1 MPTLPVP
8 PKVTAGV
15 KKVRREKGGWHR
27 LERWVAPIGKV
38 GGTDWKGGWHRLE
51 RWVAPIGKVTLVRGV
66 PESPLVGWFSASAG
80 VGDLRRLLVV

>member
-15 KKVRREKGGWHR
+15 K
-27 LERWVAPIGKV
+27 KV

-51 RWVAPIGKVTLVRGV
+51 RWVAPIGKVGGTNWKGDPWLKLNPHETGLTLR
-66 PESPLVGWFSASAG
+66 FQ
-80 VGDLRRLLVV
+80 DL